1 MQNLTDAAERREE
14 FIASFAHELKTPLTA
29 IIGYADM
36 LRSREM
42 TPKNRFTA
50 AGYIFSEGKRL
61 EALSLK
67 LMEIIVSGKQGIE
80 RRRFDAPYF
89 IREVAAVTVPSL
101 AADGMTLDMRWEQ
114 GEVWIEP
121 DLFKTL
127 MINLIDNAR
136 KASRRGQTV
145 ELFGKRAGGRLRL
158 LCPRPRPGHE
168 ERGPEPD
175 NRAVLY
181 DRQVPL
187 PRAERRGPRPG
198 ALPAHSRAARD
209 EAGIRE
215 RAGQGHDRARLPEG
229 RRRGVKKLKPGLYAG
244 ILTLLVFAVCLTVPA
259 LMLRGRTQEPAAQE
273 ESPSPTEVLS
283 LAERVQLYTLYDEGQ
298 LSRRALDAEEI
309 DGDILVAAIRRAN
322 AVENVLVADHG
333 AQRSLSSTGTN
344 FYTVSEGGK
353 TIRVLEYY
361 REWTGDWSNWF
372 WIKLDIDTLD
382 VFYCYYSASCERN
395 LADYN
400 ADDYYNASALLG
412 SFASALDYDGFQ
424 KIPEGIEDDVPFEVR
439 LTNSAA
445 GEERSYECRMHTY
458 SDSASLLVDREFTL
472 TG

>member
-1 MQNLTDAAERREE
+1 M
-14 FIASFAHELKTPLTA
+14 
-29 IIGYADM
+29 
-36 LRSREM
+36 
-42 TPKNRFTA
+42 
-50 AGYIFSEGKRL
+50 
-61 EALSLK
+61 
-67 LMEIIVSGKQGIE
+67 
-80 RRRFDAPYF
+80 
-89 IREVAAVTVPSL
+89 
-101 AADGMTLDMRWEQ
+101 
-114 GEVWIEP
+114 
-121 DLFKTL
+121 
-127 MINLIDNAR
+127 
-136 KASRRGQTV
+136 
-145 ELFGKRAGGRLRL
+145 
-158 LCPRPRPGHE
+158 
-168 ERGPEPD
+168 
-175 NRAVLY
+175 
-181 DRQVPL
+181 
-187 PRAERRGPRPG
+187 
-198 ALPAHSRAARD
+198 
-209 EAGIRE
+209 
-215 RAGQGHDRARLPEG
+215 
-229 RRRGVKKLKPGLYAG
+229 KKPKPGLYAG

-382 VFYCYYSASCERN
+382 VFYCYYSAS
-395 LADYN
+395 
-400 ADDYYNASALLG
+400 ALLG

>member
-1 MQNLTDAAERREE
+1 M
-14 FIASFAHELKTPLTA
+14 
-29 IIGYADM
+29 
-36 LRSREM
+36 
-42 TPKNRFTA
+42 
-50 AGYIFSEGKRL
+50 
-61 EALSLK
+61 
-67 LMEIIVSGKQGIE
+67 
-80 RRRFDAPYF
+80 
-89 IREVAAVTVPSL
+89 
-101 AADGMTLDMRWEQ
+101 
-114 GEVWIEP
+114 
-121 DLFKTL
+121 
-127 MINLIDNAR
+127 
-136 KASRRGQTV
+136 
-145 ELFGKRAGGRLRL
+145 
-158 LCPRPRPGHE
+158 
-168 ERGPEPD
+168 
-175 NRAVLY
+175 
-181 DRQVPL
+181 
-187 PRAERRGPRPG
+187 
-198 ALPAHSRAARD
+198 
-209 EAGIRE
+209 
-215 RAGQGHDRARLPEG
+215 
-229 RRRGVKKLKPGLYAG
+229 KKPKPGLYAG

-298 LSRRALDAEEI
+298 LS
-309 DGDILVAAIRRAN
+309 RRAN

-424 KIPEGIEDDVPFEVR
+424 KIPEGIEDNVPFEVR

>member
-1 MQNLTDAAERREE
+1 M
-14 FIASFAHELKTPLTA
+14 
-29 IIGYADM
+29 
-36 LRSREM
+36 
-42 TPKNRFTA
+42 
-50 AGYIFSEGKRL
+50 
-61 EALSLK
+61 
-67 LMEIIVSGKQGIE
+67 
-80 RRRFDAPYF
+80 
-89 IREVAAVTVPSL
+89 
-101 AADGMTLDMRWEQ
+101 
-114 GEVWIEP
+114 
-121 DLFKTL
+121 
-127 MINLIDNAR
+127 
-136 KASRRGQTV
+136 
-145 ELFGKRAGGRLRL
+145 
-158 LCPRPRPGHE
+158 
-168 ERGPEPD
+168 
-175 NRAVLY
+175 
-181 DRQVPL
+181 
-187 PRAERRGPRPG
+187 
-198 ALPAHSRAARD
+198 
-209 EAGIRE
+209 
-215 RAGQGHDRARLPEG
+215 
-229 RRRGVKKLKPGLYAG
+229 KKPKPGLYAG

-361 REWTGDWSNWF
+361 REWTGAWSNWF

-424 KIPEGIEDDVPFEVR
+424 KIPEGIEDNVPFEVR
-439 LTNSAA
+439 LTNSAV